1 MEYKYAENRNYE
13 DFSSGRVLYG
23 YRRVTNFPVRLS
35 QEIFR
40 RCLEY
45 SPKKKDI
52 VLYDCCCGVGY
63 MLTVLGFLNQGIISS
78 LIGSDINKEFIEI
91 AEKNLALLSH
101 KGIERRI
108 KELKALVQQY
118 GKQSHKEALVS
129 AERLKRLLSHQI
141 QTETFQADIYELKA
155 IHFNPDII
163 MADIPYGKMV
173 NWEGTKEGLDSM
185 LDSLYN
191 LCQKDTII
199 GLCMNKKQK
208 VTNKSFKILEKQKV
222 GKRRFVILKK
232 HS

>member
-1 MEYKYAENRNYE
+1 
-13 DFSSGRVLYG
+13 
-23 YRRVTNFPVRLS
+23 
-35 QEIFR
+35 
-40 RCLEY
+40 
-45 SPKKKDI
+45 
-52 VLYDCCCGVGY
+52 
-63 MLTVLGFLNQGIISS
+63 
-78 LIGSDINKEFIEI
+78 
-91 AEKNLALLSH
+91 
-101 KGIERRI
+101 
-108 KELKALVQQY
+108 
-118 GKQSHKEALVS
+118 
-129 AERLKRLLSHQI
+129 
-141 QTETFQADIYELKA
+141 
-155 IHFNPDII
+155 